1 MPPAPLDDAPLEEV
15 AAASLKTR
23 SFGLHP
29 RMAIAVVS
37 AASEEAS

>member
-1 MPPAPLDDAPLEEV
+1 MKRLLGVEEV
-15 AAASLKTR
+15 AKEVPGASPKSR

-37 AASEEAS
+37 AASKEAS